1 MYPVYNELKEQK
13 KLYLKCVVKFLHLF
27 DWIKCTLH
35 LPPTGGNMGL
45 KVGLKWAFK
54 SPNWC
59 FIASSGLQLPIIPSA
74 NIWNKA
80 KLWSFIGFNEP
91 CLVKCVVDI

>member
-27 DWIKCTLH
+27 DWIKCTPH

-54 SPNWC
+54 RSADC
-59 FIASSGLQLPIIPSA
+59 FLTDASLRQVGYNYP
-74 NIWNKA
+74 
-80 KLWSFIGFNEP
+80 
-91 CLVKCVVDI
+91 